1 MEKFYSNRYR
11 ESGPTTG
18 PSVAPEDLCLLI
30 QTLSTFFDE
39 VMIIIDALDECGNDR
54 SKVVE
59 LLAILNADGFHIKTL
74 FTSRLETD
82 IEVHLESYEKIS
94 IAATSSDLKLYVASE
109 IESRSRKRLLRTR
122 DPDLKKEIMD
132 RLVEGAEGMFRWV
145 ACQLDYLCELNTD
158 KAIRRGLNSLP
169 PTLFATYERILDRV
183 NASNSDTQRLVQR
196 VLTWIV
202 CSKKPLSTKELLE
215 AVSISEGDTE
225 LDHDAMPDEE
235 GILKWC
241 SSLVRRTPDGD
252 KLELAHFTVE
262 EFLLAIDG
270 SEPRSPYARYKI
282 SHKEENLVLAKLCL
296 TYLLFEDFQDIE
308 WTGMEELKDFLDE
321 YSFYGYCSAYWS
333 DHSLAHRADAGLLDL
348 VENLFDPSKTGNFI
362 CWSRYWTQN
371 ITMDDKA
378 DLSNTET
385 LHFAAALSF
394 YHICKW
400 LVEEKGRI
408 SDLDKLSGIGTPLFC
423 AITGEDLFMISK
435 VGLRRR
441 SVTYWGNKKTDHNGN
456 RQATIECL
464 LDAGAKINNIRLH
477 PRFHWTPLS
486 LSMRIGFCWNVLL
499 ERGAILDEVSLEE
512 VEDLIEE
519 DKCWAE
525 SILLKVSE
533 ENLDEHIKSQ

>member
-1 MEKFYSNRYR
+1 VEKFYSNHYR
-11 ESGPTTG
+11 ESGSTTG
-18 PSVAPEDLCLLI
+18 PSVAPEDFCLLI
-30 QTLSTFFDE
+30 QSLSTFFDE

-54 SKVVE
+54 SRVVE
-59 LLAILNADGFHIKTL
+59 LLAILNADGFNIKTL

-82 IEVHLESYEKIS
+82 IEVSLESYEKIS

-183 NASNSDTQRLVQR
+183 NASNSDTQKLVHR

-252 KLELAHFTVE
+252 RLELAHFTVE
-262 EFLLAIDG
+262 EFLRAIDG

-282 SHKEENLVLAKLCL
+282 SPEEENLPLAKLCL
-296 TYLLFEDFQDIE
+296 TYLLFGDFGHIE
-308 WTGMEELKDFLDE
+308 WTGMEELKEFFDE
-321 YSFYGYCSAYWS
+321 YSFYGYCSIYWS
-333 DHSLAHRADAGLLDL
+333 KHSLAHREDEGLVDL
-348 VENLFDPSKTGNFI
+348 VKILFDPSKTGNFI
-362 CWSRYWTQN
+362 CWSRHWTRK
-371 ITMDDKA
+371 ITRDDKF

-394 YHICKW
+394 HHICKW
-400 LVEEKGRI
+400 LVDEKGRI
-408 SDLDKLSGIGTPLFC
+408 SDLDKLSTIGTPLFC
-423 AITGEDLFMISK
+423 AITGENLFVISK
-435 VGLRRR
+435 VVYSRHDV
-441 SVTYWGNKKTDHNGN
+441 SYSDDEKKTNDRN

-464 LDAGAKINNIRLH
+464 LDSGAKTNNIRVH
-477 PRFHWTPLS
+477 PQFPWTPLS
-486 LSMRIGFCWNVLL
+486 LSVRSGVCWDVIL
-499 ERGAILDEVSLEE
+499 ERGAILDEVTLEE
-512 VEDLIEE
+512 VEDQIGE
-519 DKCWAE
+519 DDSWAD
-525 SILLKVSE
+525 SFLLKVSDL
-533 ENLDEHIKSQ
+533 NLDECIKPK